1 MTLIN
6 IAHTCTYH
14 TVHMKGQWVL
24 ATGDNNSSGASGRAR
39 VIAPA
44 RAPAQRAHLRA
55 LHLGCA
61 GLDGIL
67 PTGEE

>member
-1 MTLIN
+1 MTFVI

-14 TVHMKGQWVL
+14 TVHMTGQWVR
-24 ATGDNNSSGASGRAR
+24 ATSDNNSSGASDRAR

-61 GLDGIL
+61 GLDGTL